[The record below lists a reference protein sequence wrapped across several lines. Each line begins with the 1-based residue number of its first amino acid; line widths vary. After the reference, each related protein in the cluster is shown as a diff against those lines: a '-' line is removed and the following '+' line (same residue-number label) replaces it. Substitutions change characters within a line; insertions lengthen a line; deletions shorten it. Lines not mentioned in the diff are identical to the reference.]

1 MSASTI
7 VALVLSLVIAACS
20 PAASTAPA
28 HPVASSTEA
37 QDLDRVTAVHGGH
50 GPWVVAGYRMGQF
63 ALKRLGLERGSFDLE
78 IIHYTPREVQYSCVA
93 DGAAAATGASLG
105 KLNLSL
111 ADAPPSDLHTVYR
124 NRATHQ
130 TVTLRLTKAF
140 HSRFLNVPREHL
152 GDVGRQVMTL
162 RDEEIFEVVR

>member
-1 MSASTI
+1 
-7 VALVLSLVIAACS
+7 
-20 PAASTAPA
+20 
-28 HPVASSTEA
+28 
-37 QDLDRVTAVHGGH
+37 
-50 GPWVVAGYRMGQF
+50 MGQF
-63 ALKRLGLERGSFDLE
+63 ALKQLGLERGSFDLE

-130 TVTLRLTKAF
+130 TVTLRLTEAF
-140 HSRFLNVPREHL
+140 RSRFLNVPREHL